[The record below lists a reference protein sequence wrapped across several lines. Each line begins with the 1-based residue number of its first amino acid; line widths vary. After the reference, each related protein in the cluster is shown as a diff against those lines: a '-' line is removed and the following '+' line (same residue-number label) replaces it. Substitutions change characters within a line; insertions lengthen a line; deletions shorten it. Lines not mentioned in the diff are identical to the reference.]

1 MSSLPHRSWLVH
13 RAWLRSPDVGRIF
26 PDRAIAGELAGMSHI
41 ENRPARPGFG
51 LSIELTD
58 LLLGSHVGRE
68 VRKMHVVIA
77 VRQQGIPDR
86 AVDSGLAPAKGPR
99 ADQIEGSADL
109 QIALVMPAGVVPA
122 ARALDLL
129 GGQAEEE
136 EVLLA
141 GRRGH
146 LDGRPVA
153 RADGQGA

>member
-86 AVDSGLAPAKGPR
+86 AVDCRLAPAELPR
-99 ADQIEGSADL
+99 GDEIQGTAGLRLAF
-109 QIALVMPAGVVPA
+109 VMPVGVVPA
-122 ARALDLL
+122 ARALNLL
-129 GGQAEEE
+129 GGRAE
-136 EVLLA
+136 
-141 GRRGH
+141 
-146 LDGRPVA
+146 
-153 RADGQGA
+153 